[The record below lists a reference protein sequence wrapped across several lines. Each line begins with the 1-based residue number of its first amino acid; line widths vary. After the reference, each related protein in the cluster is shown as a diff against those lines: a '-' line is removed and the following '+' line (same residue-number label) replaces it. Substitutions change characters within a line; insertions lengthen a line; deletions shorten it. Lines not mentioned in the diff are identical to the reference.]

1 MIDVLKKGNKAL
13 IEVAD
18 DDERHRSALK
28 ALLED
33 WGYDTLEANDGEEAI
48 KKGLESK
55 NGRLPDLALIDV
67 RMPKKNGLDAFR
79 EIDKLRPELPIIIMT
94 AFSELSSA
102 VEAMRQGAYDYLTKP
117 LDFSRLEAI
126 LKKALHQAC
135 FPLENEGM
143 TNALKLG
150 AGKWEML
157 GRSTAMRDLAMF
169 ISTVAPTEANILIT
183 GESGTGKELAARAI
197 HQGSHRANGPFVAV
211 NCGALT
217 EGLLASELFGHEK
230 GAFTG
235 ADKKHQGLFLEA
247 RGGSIFLDEIGELPL
262 AMQVKLL
269 RVLQEKE
276 VLSVGGKKPEKID
289 CRIISATNRDLAE
302 EVKKGNFRED
312 LFYRLNVAAV
322 NMPPLRRRKEDIP
335 LLAQSFA
342 EKLAKENHKNFTA
355 ITPEAM
361 AILCA
366 WDWPGNVRELEN
378 VIERAIILM
387 PGEHIGL
394 RELPDWIMNPKKS
407 IHYKEAKESLCELPD
422 AACTNFDDLTLDEIE
437 RMVILR
443 ALEKTGQNKTE
454 AAKSLGITRKTLH
467 ARLNRYKEQE
477 GESE

>member
-1 MIDVLKKGNKAL
+1 MIDLGKDEKKAL

-18 DDERHRSALK
+18 DEERHRSILK
-28 ALLED
+28 TLLED
-33 WGYDTLEANDGEEAI
+33 WGYECLEARDGDEAI
-48 KKGLESK
+48 KLGLEGK

-79 EIDKLRPELPIIIMT
+79 EVHKHRPELPIIIMT

-102 VEAMRQGAYDYLTKP
+102 VEAMQQGAYDYLTKP

-126 LKKALHQAC
+126 LKKALFQAD
-135 FPLENEGM
+135 FSREYDKESE
-143 TNALKLG
+143 ALKLG
-150 AGKWEML
+150 AGKWELL
-157 GRSTAMRDLAMF
+157 GRSMPMRDLAMF
-169 ISTVAPTEANILIT
+169 LDTVAPTEANILIA

-197 HQGSHRANGPFVAV
+197 HQASHHANGPFVAV

-217 EGLLASELFGHEK
+217 ESLLASELFGHEK

-235 ADKKHQGLFLEA
+235 ADKKHAGLFLEA
-247 RGGSIFLDEIGELPL
+247 NGGSIFLDEIGELPL
-262 AMQVKLL
+262 SMQVKLL

-276 VLSVGGKKPEKID
+276 ILSVGGKKPEKID
-289 CRIISATNRDLAE
+289 CRIISATNRDLVE

-312 LFYRLNVAAV
+312 LFYRLNVATV

-342 EKLAKENHKNFTA
+342 ERLAKENHKKFTA
-355 ITPEAM
+355 ITPEAL

-394 RELPDWIMNPKKS
+394 REMPDWIMNPEKS
-407 IHYKEAKESLCELPD
+407 ANSVTAKDSPTKLHSSSCAD
-422 AACTNFDDLTLDEIE
+422 FDDLTLEEIE
-437 RMVILR
+437 RRVILR
-443 ALEKTGQNKTE
+443 VLEKTGQNKTE

-477 GESE
+477 GDSE